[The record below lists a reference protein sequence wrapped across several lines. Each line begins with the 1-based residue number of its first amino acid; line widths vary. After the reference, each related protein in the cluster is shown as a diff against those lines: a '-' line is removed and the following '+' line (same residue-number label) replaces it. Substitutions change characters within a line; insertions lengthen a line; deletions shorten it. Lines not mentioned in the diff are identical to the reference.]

1 MTRTHPIRIRIV
13 ASLSLA
19 VLAVVAWPATAQE
32 LTDDMVG
39 QNELAW
45 RSWHT
50 AMRALERDEKDEA
63 TALLDSIATMDPS
76 DLRLALMADRSGTLR
91 LEAWATEDGA
101 PAVAK
106 ELVAKIT
113 TGRRQRGLAE
123 DGWHFAAIGRFQYAD
138 ANFKALIE
146 ANPDPVA
153 LVELARQNPNRHDI
167 LVKLIGNVDV
177 GPSAVQFLKLLGRGE
192 QMLRTDGYEIDA
204 NIAKLGG
211 PPRMVYNATNRLKDA
226 GEYAIPHL
234 IKALQDSTRSNVH
247 AAIIQV
253 LPKIGR
259 DALNPMC
266 MAFGMNDDVT
276 RMILIRAAEE
286 IHYKQAAPY
295 LAKLGED
302 ADQSG
307 DVRAAANQAVG
318 TLGVSG
324 SAGRAALFLELAEGY
339 YNDIDSLKADPR
351 SDDANV
357 WYLRGSDL
365 RYRPVP
371 RAIFNDI
378 MAMRCC
384 EEALLADPAAEAA
397 TALWLAANTRREAK
411 LGLDVESVEP
421 DALAAKDSTRPD
433 DFPRAIYFLRA
444 AGAKYNH
451 LVLGRGFADRDP
463 GVALGAIAALSDT
476 AGEPSLVGAENIKQ
490 PLIQTLSFPNRQVR
504 IKAALALGR
513 ALPASSFSGA
523 QNVMP
528 VLAEALL
535 QSDRRA
541 ALIIDADDNIKNK
554 FQAIFRAA
562 GFDCALGSNLYQGL
576 QDGTGANL
584 TSFDVILLGSDIQ
597 QPDLGASLRE
607 LRKQF
612 ASAATP
618 VLIITKADDLAAANR
633 TARGA
638 KGVEVLLADVID
650 IGDETII
657 TKQIMTRLGRASQ
670 ALGMSPLD
678 RDLSLDLAV
687 RAADVIRA
695 IALSN
700 RSVYDTSQATPAL
713 ITGLQSSSETLR
725 IRCAHALALAKSA
738 DAQEA
743 LAESALDTAHNQAER
758 IAEFGDLA
766 ESARRNGN
774 LLGDREV
781 VSRLIAFALNEKD
794 LVLRTAASKALGALD
809 LPGDKASEIIR
820 AQHDG

>member
-1 MTRTHPIRIRIV
+1 MTSTHPIRIRLL
-13 ASLSLA
+13 ATLSLA
-19 VLAVVAWPATAQE
+19 VLASIAWPASAQE

-50 AMRALERDEKDEA
+50 AMRALERDEKAEA
-63 TALLDSIATMDPS
+63 TALLDSIATMSLS

-91 LEAWATEDGA
+91 LEAWASEDGA

-106 ELVAKIT
+106 DLVAQIT

-123 DGWHFAAIGRFQYAD
+123 NGWHFAAIGRFQYAD

-146 ANPDPVA
+146 ASPDPVA
-153 LVELARQNPNRHDI
+153 LLELARQNPNRHDI
-167 LVKLIGNVDV
+167 LVKLIGNADV
-177 GPSAVQFLKLLGRGE
+177 GPSAGRFLKLLGRGE
-192 QMLRTDGYEIDA
+192 QMLRTDGYEIIA

-226 GEYAIPHL
+226 GEYAVPHL
-234 IKALQDSTRSNVH
+234 IKALQDSARSNVH

-266 MAFGMNDDVT
+266 MAFGMDDDVT

-286 IHYKQAAPY
+286 IHYKQAVPY
-295 LAKLGED
+295 LAKLAED
-302 ADQSG
+302 AGQSA
-307 DVRAAANQAVG
+307 DVRAAAHQAVG

-324 SAGRAALFLELAEGY
+324 NAGLAPLFLELAEDY
-339 YNDIDSLKADPR
+339 YNDVDSLKADPR
-351 SDDANV
+351 SDEANA
-357 WYLRGSDL
+357 WYLRGSEL

-371 RAIFNDI
+371 RGIFNDI

-384 EEALLADPAAEAA
+384 EEALLADPGTEAA

-411 LGLDVESVEP
+411 LGLDVESAEADV
-421 DALAAKDSTRPD
+421 LAAKDSTRPG

-451 LVLGRGFADRDP
+451 LVLGRAFADRDP

-513 ALPASSFSGA
+513 ALPASSFDGA

-541 ALIIDADDNIKNK
+541 ALIVDADDNIKNK
-554 FQAIFRAA
+554 FQALFRAA

-576 QDGTGANL
+576 QNGKSANL
-584 TSFDVILLGSDIQ
+584 TAFDVVLLGSDVE
-597 QPDLGASLRE
+597 QPDLGASVLE

-612 ASAATP
+612 SSAATP
-618 VLIITKADDLAAANR
+618 ILIITKADDLAAAKR

-650 IGDETII
+650 LGDETTI
-657 TKQIMTRLGRASQ
+657 TQQIMTRLGRASK

-678 RDLSLDLAV
+678 RDLSLDLAI
-687 RAADVIRA
+687 RAADTIRG

-700 RSVYDTSQATPAL
+700 RSVYDTSKATPAL
-713 ITGLQSSSETLR
+713 ITGLKSSSETLR

-738 DAQEA
+738 DAQDA
-743 LAESALDTAHNQAER
+743 IAESALDTAHSLAER
-758 IAEFGDLA
+758 TADFGDLA

-774 LLGDREV
+774 LLGEREV
-781 VSRLIAFALNEKD
+781 VSRLIEFALNETD
-794 LVLRTAASKALGALD
+794 LVLRSAASKALGALD

>member
-1 MTRTHPIRIRIV
+1 MTSTHPIRIRLLATLSV
-13 ASLSLA
+13 AILA
-19 VLAVVAWPATAQE
+19 STAWPAAAQE

-39 QNELAW
+39 QNESAW
-45 RSWHT
+45 NSWHT
-50 AMRALERDEKDEA
+50 AMRALERDEKAEA
-63 TALLDSIATMDPS
+63 TKLLDSIATMSLS

-91 LEAWATEDGA
+91 LEAWASEDGA
-101 PAVAK
+101 PAVAT

-113 TGRRQRGLAE
+113 AGRRHRGLAE

-138 ANFKALIE
+138 ANFKALID

-153 LVELARQNPNRHDI
+153 LLELARQNPNRHDI
-167 LVKLIGNVDV
+167 LVKLIGNADV
-177 GPSAVQFLKLLGRGE
+177 GPSAGEFLKLLGRGE
-192 QMLRTDGYEIDA
+192 QILRTDANEIVA

-211 PPRMVYNATNRLKDA
+211 RPRMVYNATNRLKDA
-226 GEYAIPHL
+226 GEYAVPHL
-234 IKALQDSTRSNVH
+234 IKALQDSSRSNLH

-259 DALNPMC
+259 DALNPIC
-266 MAFGMNDDVT
+266 MALGMDDDVT
-276 RMILIRAAEE
+276 RKILIRTAVE

-295 LAKLGED
+295 LAKLVED
-302 ADQSG
+302 ASQSG
-307 DVRAAANQAVG
+307 DVRAEAQQAVG
-318 TLGVSG
+318 SLGVAG
-324 SAGRAALFLELAEGY
+324 SVGLASLFLELAEHY
-339 YNDIDSLKADPR
+339 YNDVDSLKADSK
-351 SDDANV
+351 SDEANV
-357 WYLRGSDL
+357 WYLRGADL
-365 RYRPVP
+365 KFRSVP

-384 EEALLADPAAEAA
+384 EEALLASPGTEAA

-421 DALAAKDSTRPD
+421 DALAAKDSTRPA

-444 AGAKYNH
+444 AGARYNH
-451 LVLGRGFADRDP
+451 LVLGRGFADRDA

-513 ALPASSFSGA
+513 ALPASAFSGS

-554 FQAIFRAA
+554 FQALFRAA
-562 GFDCALGSNLYQGL
+562 GYDCALGSNLYEGL
-576 QDGTGANL
+576 QNGKRANL
-584 TSFDVILLGSDIQ
+584 TSFDVALLGSDIES
-597 QPDLGASLRE
+597 PNLDASVSE

-618 VLIITKADDLAAANR
+618 ILIVTKADDLGVAKR

-650 IGDETII
+650 IGDETVI
-657 TKQIMTRLGRASQ
+657 TQQIMTRLGRASQ

-678 RDLSLDLAV
+678 RDLSLDLAI
-687 RAADVIRA
+687 RAADTVRA

-700 RSVYDTSQATPAL
+700 RTVYDTSRVTPAL
-713 ITGLQSSSETLR
+713 IMGLKSSSEALR
-725 IRCAHALALAKSA
+725 VRCSHALALAKSA

-743 LAESALDTAHNQAER
+743 ILESALDATHSQSER

-766 ESARRNGN
+766 EAARRNGN

-781 VSRLIAFALNEKD
+781 VSRLIELALNEKD

-809 LPGDKASEIIR
+809 LSGDKASEIIR

>member
-1 MTRTHPIRIRIV
+1 MTRMHPIRIRLAAALSV
-13 ASLSLA
+13 ALLA
-19 VLAVVAWPATAQE
+19 CVAWPATAQE

-50 AMRALERDEKDEA
+50 AMRALERDEKAEA
-63 TALLDSIATMDPS
+63 TALLDSIATMDLS

-91 LEAWATEDGA
+91 LEAWASEDAA

-106 ELVAKIT
+106 DLVAKIT

-146 ANPDPVA
+146 VSPDPVA

-167 LVKLIGNVDV
+167 LVKLIGNADV
-177 GPSAVQFLKLLGRGE
+177 GPSAAEFLKLLGSGE
-192 QMLRTDGYEIDA
+192 QKLRTDGYEIVA

-234 IKALQDSTRSNVH
+234 IKALQDSARSNVH

-266 MAFGMNDDVT
+266 MAFGMDDDVT
-276 RMILIRAAEE
+276 RTILIRAAEE

-295 LAKLGED
+295 LAKLAQD
-302 ADQSG
+302 ADQSA
-307 DVRAAANQAVG
+307 DMRSAADRAVS
-318 TLGVSG
+318 TLGASG
-324 SAGRAALFLELAEGY
+324 SASLAALFLELAENY

-357 WYLRGSDL
+357 WYLRNSKL
-365 RYRPVP
+365 VYRSVP
-371 RAIFNDI
+371 REIFNDI
-378 MAMRCC
+378 MTMRCC
-384 EEALLADPAAEAA
+384 EEALLADPGIEAA

-411 LGLDVESVEP
+411 LGLNVESAEP
-421 DALAAKDSTRPD
+421 DALAAKDSTRPE

-451 LVLGRGFADRDP
+451 LVLGRAFADRDA

-541 ALIIDADDNIKNK
+541 ALIVDGDDNIKNK
-554 FQAIFRAA
+554 FQALFRAA

-576 QDGTGANL
+576 QNGKGANL
-584 TSFDVILLGSDIQ
+584 TAFDVVLLGSDVE
-597 QPDLGASLRE
+597 QPGLDACVSE

-618 VLIITKADDLAAANR
+618 ILIITKADDLAAAKR
-633 TARGA
+633 TARSA

-650 IGDETII
+650 IGDETVI
-657 TKQIMTRLGRASQ
+657 TKQVMTRLSRASQ
-670 ALGMSPLD
+670 TLGMSALG
-678 RDLSLDLAV
+678 RDVSLDLAI
-687 RAADVIRA
+687 RAADTIRG

-700 RSVYDTSQATPAL
+700 RSVFNTSEATPAL
-713 ITGLQSSSETLR
+713 ITGLKSSSEALR
-725 IRCAHALALAKSA
+725 IRCSHALALADSA

-743 LAESALDTAHNQAER
+743 MAESALDAAHSQAER
-758 IAEFGDLA
+758 IANFGDLA

-781 VSRLIAFALNEKD
+781 VSRLIEFALKETD
-794 LVLRTAASKALGALD
+794 LVLRSAASKALGALD

>member
-1 MTRTHPIRIRIV
+1 MTSRYPIRVRLL
-13 ASLSLA
+13 ASLSVAILA
-19 VLAVVAWPATAQE
+19 AVAWPVAAQE

-39 QNELAW
+39 QNEVAW
-45 RSWHT
+45 RSWHN

-63 TALLDSIATMDPS
+63 TKLLDSVAAMSLS

-91 LEAWATEDGA
+91 LEAWASEEGA
-101 PAVAK
+101 PAVAT

-113 TGRRQRGLAE
+113 TGRHQRGLAE

-138 ANFKALIE
+138 ANFKALID
-146 ANPDPVA
+146 ANADPVA
-153 LVELARQNPNRHDI
+153 LLELARQNPNRHDI
-167 LVKLIGNVDV
+167 LAKLIGNADV
-177 GPSAVQFLKLLGRGE
+177 GPSAVRFLELLARGE
-192 QMLRTDGYEIDA
+192 QLLRTDAEEIVA
-204 NIAKLGG
+204 NIAMLGG
-211 PPRMVYNATNRLKDA
+211 PPRMVYNATNRLKDS
-226 GEYAIPHL
+226 GEYAVPHL
-234 IKALQDSTRSNVH
+234 IKALQDSSRSSLH

-266 MAFGMNDDVT
+266 MAFGMDDDVT
-276 RMILIRAAEE
+276 RKILIRAAVE

-295 LAKLGED
+295 LAKLAED
-302 ADQSG
+302 AGQSG
-307 DVRAAANQAVG
+307 DVRAEANQAISS
-318 TLGVSG
+318 LGASG
-324 SAGRAALFLELAEGY
+324 SAGVAELFLELAENY

-351 SDDANV
+351 SDEANV
-357 WYLRGSDL
+357 WYLRGADL
-365 RYRPVP
+365 KFRPVP

-384 EEALLADPAAEAA
+384 EEALLAAPATEAA
-397 TALWLAANTRREAK
+397 TALWLAANTRREAR

-421 DALAAKDSTRPD
+421 DALAAKDSTRPA

-451 LVLGRGFADRDP
+451 LVLGRAFADRDP

-476 AGEPSLVGAENIKQ
+476 GGEPSLVGAEDIKQ

-513 ALPASSFSGA
+513 ALPASSFAGA
-523 QNVMP
+523 PNVMP

-541 ALIIDADDNIKNK
+541 ALIVDADDNIKNK
-554 FQAIFRAA
+554 FQALFRAA
-562 GFDCALGSNLYQGL
+562 GFDCALGSNLYEAL
-576 QDGTGANL
+576 QDGKSANL
-584 TSFDVILLGSDIQ
+584 TSFDVALLGSDVQ
-597 QPDLGASLRE
+597 QPDLDASVSE

-618 VLIITKADDLAAANR
+618 ILIITKADDLTAAKR

-650 IGDETII
+650 IGDETVI
-657 TKQIMTRLGRASQ
+657 TEQIMSRLGRASQ

-687 RAADVIRA
+687 RAADTIRA

-700 RSVYDTSQATPAL
+700 RSVYDTSSVTPAL
-713 ITGLQSSSETLR
+713 IMGLKSSSEMLR
-725 IRCAHALALAKSA
+725 TRCAHALALAKSA

-743 LAESALDTAHNQAER
+743 IAESALDAAHGQAER

-781 VSRLIAFALNEKD
+781 VSRLIELALNEKD

-809 LPGDKASEIIR
+809 LSGDKASEIIR